1 MSQQL
6 RTRLRFKKE
15 STMLQQLLNTM
26 NDTLVFVKFVN
37 DIKQLELAQATYEAT
52 LPYENEADFLF
63 PYSGKIIDLEMMLL
77 EYIKQLQISK
87 FCYISI
93 HWFASLPWS
102 MIDIIDNT
110 NWFLPLWQKLPNKNI
125 SIIDTSYRKMLIIAE
140 GDHDY
145 EIFFRDINTN

>member
-1 MSQQL
+1 MY
-6 RTRLRFKKE
+6 
-15 STMLQQLLNTM
+15 
-26 NDTLVFVKFVN
+26 
-37 DIKQLELAQATYEAT
+37 I
-52 LPYENEADFLF
+52 FLF